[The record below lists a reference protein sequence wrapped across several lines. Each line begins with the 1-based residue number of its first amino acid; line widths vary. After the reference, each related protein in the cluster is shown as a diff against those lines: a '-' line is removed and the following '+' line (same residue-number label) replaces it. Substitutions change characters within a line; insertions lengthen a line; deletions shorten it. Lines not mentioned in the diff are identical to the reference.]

1 MSKVKENIP
10 KLILIVE
17 DEEDMLELLEFT
29 LQKAGYETIGFL
41 NIDKNIKNILDE
53 EKVDL
58 ILMDRNL
65 PNTEGTTFVKELR
78 SDGYQNPVIYVTA
91 KDKSED
97 ILDGFEAHADDYI
110 TKPFNIQELLARVK
124 SVIKRS
130 SNDIE
135 VLKVRDIVYNFSNKK
150 FYIDNKDI
158 ELTSLETTLL
168 LEFIKNKNIL
178 LSREYLLEKVWQDS
192 FDKQEKTV
200 NVAIKRLKDKI
211 DPNSKKNYI
220 KSVRG
225 EGYIFC

>member
-1 MSKVKENIP
+1 MI
-10 KLILIVE
+10 
-17 DEEDMLELLEFT
+17 
-29 LQKAGYETIGFL
+29 
-41 NIDKNIKNILDE
+41 
-53 EKVDL
+53 
-58 ILMDRNL
+58 
-65 PNTEGTTFVKELR
+65 LR
-78 SDGYQNPVIYVTA
+78 SATELQWRCEMIRFMWRNVTRCLRQDGLE
-91 KDKSED
+91 S
-97 ILDGFEAHADDYI
+97 GADDYI

-135 VLKVRDIVYNFSNKK
+135 VLKVRDIVYNFSSKT
-150 FYIDNKDI
+150 FCIEEKDI

-178 LSREYLLEKVWQDS
+178 LTREYLLEKVWQDS

>member
-1 MSKVKENIP
+1 MIIRGS
-10 KLILIVE
+10 L
-17 DEEDMLELLEFT
+17 
-29 LQKAGYETIGFL
+29 
-41 NIDKNIKNILDE
+41 
-53 EKVDL
+53 
-58 ILMDRNL
+58 
-65 PNTEGTTFVKELR
+65 
-78 SDGYQNPVIYVTA
+78 
-91 KDKSED
+91 
-97 ILDGFEAHADDYI
+97 
-110 TKPFNIQELLARVK
+110 NIQELLARVK

-135 VLKVRDIVYNFSNKK
+135 VLKVRDIVYNFSSKT
-150 FYIDNKDI
+150 FCIEEKDI

>member
-1 MSKVKENIP
+1 MLEGKNR
-10 KLILIVE
+10 LILIIE
-17 DEEDMLELLEFT
+17 DEEDILELLEYT
-29 LQKAGYETIGFL
+29 LQKEGYETIGFL
-41 NIDKNIKNILDE
+41 NANENVKKVLDE
-53 EKVDL
+53 EKIDL

-65 PNTEGTTFVKELR
+65 PNIEGTSFIKDLR
-78 SDGYQNPVIYVTA
+78 ANGYQNPVIYVTA

-135 VLKVRDIVYNFSNKK
+135 VLKVRDIVYNFSSKT
-150 FYIDNKDI
+150 FSIEEKDI

-178 LSREYLLEKVWQDS
+178 LTREYLLEKVWQDS

>member
-1 MSKVKENIP
+1 M
-10 KLILIVE
+10 
-17 DEEDMLELLEFT
+17 EE
-29 LQKAGYETIGFL
+29 
-41 NIDKNIKNILDE
+41 
-53 EKVDL
+53 
-58 ILMDRNL
+58 
-65 PNTEGTTFVKELR
+65 
-78 SDGYQNPVIYVTA
+78 
-91 KDKSED
+91 
-97 ILDGFEAHADDYI
+97 
-110 TKPFNIQELLARVK
+110 
-124 SVIKRS
+124 
-130 SNDIE
+130 
-135 VLKVRDIVYNFSNKK
+135 
-150 FYIDNKDI
+150 KDI

>member
-1 MSKVKENIP
+1 MVEGKNR
-10 KLILIVE
+10 LILIIE
-17 DEEDMLELLEFT
+17 DEEDILELLEYT
-29 LQKAGYETIGFL
+29 LQKEGYETIGFL
-41 NIDKNIKNILDE
+41 NANENVKKVLDE
-53 EKVDL
+53 EKIDL

-65 PNTEGTTFVKELR
+65 PNIEGTSFIKDLR
-78 SDGYQNPVIYVTA
+78 SNGYQNPVIYVTA

-135 VLKVRDIVYNFSNKK
+135 VLKVRDIVYNFSSKT
-150 FYIDNKDI
+150 FSIEEKDI

-211 DPNSKKNYI
+211 DANSKKNYI

>member
-1 MSKVKENIP
+1 MNLKTK
-10 KLILIVE
+10 ILVIDDDKILGKTLKIVLSMHGY
-17 DEEDMLELLEFT
+17 DVCYANSGSSGI
-29 LQKAGYETIGFL
+29 QKAFEY
-41 NIDKNIKNILDE
+41 KP
-53 EKVDL
+53 DL
-58 ILMDRNL
+58 ILCD
-65 PNTEGTTFVKELR
+65 VKMG
-78 SDGYQNPVIYVTA
+78 SVNGYRVYNFL
-91 KDKSED
+91 KDSS
-97 ILDGFEAHADDYI
+97 ILDAVPFIFITACNEPKDFRIGMDLGADDYI

-135 VLKVRDIVYNFSNKK
+135 VLKVRDIVYNFSSKT
-150 FYIDNKDI
+150 FCIEEKDI

-225 EGYIFC
+225 ERYIFC

>member
-1 MSKVKENIP
+1 MGS
-10 KLILIVE
+10 
-17 DEEDMLELLEFT
+17 F
-29 LQKAGYETIGFL
+29 Q
-41 NIDKNIKNILDE
+41 
-53 EKVDL
+53 
-58 ILMDRNL
+58 
-65 PNTEGTTFVKELR
+65 
-78 SDGYQNPVIYVTA
+78 
-91 KDKSED
+91 
-97 ILDGFEAHADDYI
+97 
-110 TKPFNIQELLARVK
+110 
-124 SVIKRS
+124 
-130 SNDIE
+130 
-135 VLKVRDIVYNFSNKK
+135 VLKVRDIVYNFSSKT
-150 FYIDNKDI
+150 FCIEEKDI

>member
-1 MSKVKENIP
+1 MVEGKNR
-10 KLILIVE
+10 LILIIE
-17 DEEDMLELLEFT
+17 DEEDILELLEYT
-29 LQKAGYETIGFL
+29 LQKEGYETIGFL
-41 NIDKNIKNILDE
+41 NANENVKKVLDE
-53 EKVDL
+53 EKIDL

-65 PNTEGTTFVKELR
+65 PNIEGTSFIKDLR
-78 SDGYQNPVIYVTA
+78 SNGYQNPVIYVTA

-97 ILDGFEAHADDYI
+97 ILDGFEAYADDYI

-135 VLKVRDIVYNFSNKK
+135 VLKVRDIVYNFSSKT
-150 FYIDNKDI
+150 FSIEDKDI

>member
-1 MSKVKENIP
+1 MVEGKNR
-10 KLILIVE
+10 LILIIE
-17 DEEDMLELLEFT
+17 DEEDILELLEYT
-29 LQKAGYETIGFL
+29 LQKEGYETIGFL
-41 NIDKNIKNILDE
+41 NANENVKKVLDE
-53 EKVDL
+53 EKIDL

-65 PNTEGTTFVKELR
+65 PNIEGTSFIKDLR
-78 SDGYQNPVIYVTA
+78 SNGYQNPVIYVTA
-91 KDKSED
+91 KDESED

-135 VLKVRDIVYNFSNKK
+135 VLKVRDIVYNFSSKT
-150 FYIDNKDI
+150 FSIEDKDI